1 MTAFCNNDYIVTDLD
16 SNMNTI
22 ITGAT
27 KGIGRALAFKF
38 ASKGRS
44 LGVCAR
50 NMDDLN
56 DLKSEILMLYPET
69 DIYISK
75 VDVSQKDQV
84 LRFAGEVKEHFGII
98 DVLINNAGVFIPGAV
113 SHEDDGVL
121 EQMIDTN
128 LYSAYH
134 LTRSI
139 LPAMYKS
146 ERAHIFN
153 MCSIAS
159 FTAYANGGSY
169 SISKFALLGFTKV
182 LRAELKEK
190 HIRVTAV
197 MPGATWSDSWKGAD
211 FPEDRL
217 MDAGDIAECIWSA
230 YKLSKKTVVEELII
244 RPQLGDL

>member
-1 MTAFCNNDYIVTDLD
+1 
-16 SNMNTI
+16 MNTI

-27 KGIGRALAFKF
+27 KGIGKALAMKF
-38 ASKGRS
+38 ASEGHD

-50 NMDDLN
+50 NMDDLIG
-56 DLKSEILMLYPET
+56 LQSEIHLLYP
-69 DIYISK
+69 DAKVFISQ

-84 LRFAGEVKEHFGII
+84 LRFADEVKSYFGVI
-98 DVLINNAGVFIPGAV
+98 DVLINNAGAFIPGAV
-113 SHEDDGVL
+113 SEEADGVL
-121 EQMIDTN
+121 EQMMDTN

-134 LTRSI
+134 LSRAI
-139 LPAMYKS
+139 LPAMHQSKQ
-146 ERAHIFN
+146 AHIFN

-211 FPEDRL
+211 LPDDRL
-217 MDAGDIAECIWSA
+217 MDAEDIAACIWSA
-230 YKLSKKTVVEELII
+230 YILSKKAVVEELVI